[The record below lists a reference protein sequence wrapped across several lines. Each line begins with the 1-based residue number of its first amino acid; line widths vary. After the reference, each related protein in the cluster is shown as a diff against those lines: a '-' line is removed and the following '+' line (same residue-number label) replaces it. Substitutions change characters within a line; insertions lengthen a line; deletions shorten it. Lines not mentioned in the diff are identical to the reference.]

1 MINLTSGFIYF
12 PVCEII
18 SKLVLNRNSGLSSTL
33 ALDVENKHNLMKG
46 KPYL

>member
-1 MINLTSGFIYF
+1 MIDLTNGFIYF

-18 SKLVLNRNSGLSSTL
+18 SKLVLNRNSGLSSTP
-33 ALDVENKHNLMKG
+33 ALDVENKRNLMRS